1 MLEPD
6 RPQPLAALLAGSL
19 QGGLGDLIPVGV
31 FRASASGQ
39 LQSVNRAFRR
49 LLSLAESATI
59 ERLNLTDLFG
69 VGVLQ
74 AAPGRPL
81 VVTPALNGRR
91 TSQLELTLIASR
103 DGHGQPLLEGVLVA
117 PSDIADTEEED
128 PSRWPRSGETT
139 SAGSAEAARFESIG
153 RVAGS
158 VAHDIANLVT
168 TISGYGSLLQKSLPE
183 NDPRH
188 PDLDGILTAAERCCA
203 MARKLLDTGRRKETT
218 PPLLDVVLTTEELM
232 GVLQK
237 LVSNRGQLVW
247 RRSARTLLVGIDR
260 LQFEQVLLNLVG
272 NARDA
277 LRHGGTL
284 KIEALVSSVLPGDER
299 LPAGEYVR
307 LSVSDEGA
315 GMEAE
320 TVQRIFE
327 PFFSTKGSEHNSGLG
342 LSTVRS
348 VVEAHG
354 GDIRVVSTLGS
365 GSCFTVLL
373 PLLS

>member
-1 MLEPD
+1 MAEPD
-6 RPQPLAALLAGSL
+6 RPEPAAPLLADTDECAGTPAKGQRRWP
-19 QGGLGDLIPVGV
+19 QGGEP
-31 FRASASGQ
+31 ASG
-39 LQSVNRAFRR
+39 
-49 LLSLAESATI
+49 
-59 ERLNLTDLFG
+59 D
-69 VGVLQ
+69 
-74 AAPGRPL
+74 
-81 VVTPALNGRR
+81 
-91 TSQLELTLIASR
+91 
-103 DGHGQPLLEGVLVA
+103 
-117 PSDIADTEEED
+117 
-128 PSRWPRSGETT
+128 
-139 SAGSAEAARFESIG
+139 SAEAARFESMG

-168 TISGYGSLLQKSLPE
+168 TISGYGSLLQKTLPE
-183 NDPRH
+183 DDPRH
-188 PDLDGILTAAERCCA
+188 PDLEGILTAAERCCA
-203 MARKLLDTGRRKETT
+203 LARQLLDTGRPEAAA
-218 PPLLDVVLTTEELM
+218 PPLLDVSATTEELM
-232 GVLQK
+232 VVLQK

-299 LPAGEYVR
+299 LPPGEYVR
-307 LSVSDEGA
+307 LSVSDEGD

-327 PFFSTKGSEHNSGLG
+327 PFFSTKGSERNSGLG
-342 LSTVRS
+342 LATVRS
-348 VVEAHG
+348 VVEAHR
-354 GDIRVVSTLGS
+354 GDIRVVSTPGR